1 MINIIVD
8 FWFNLLQ
15 EFEKQF
21 SMFDTSILND
31 STKWF
36 SPTWGELLAQI
47 MSIATYAFILWF
59 TIKVVK
65 SIFNKVLGMFKS

>member
-21 SMFDTSILND
+21 SMFDTSILDD
-31 STKWF
+31 SSIYFT
-36 SPTWGELLAQI
+36 PTWGELIAQI
-47 MSIATYAFILWF
+47 MSIATYAFLLWF